1 MENGGDAAY
10 FVGDDCGDIW
20 EIAGRVQRIAREL
33 IGRRS
38 KVPLLAERHVGGRN
52 HDAREC
58 LGASPTT
65 SRKVSL
71 VFCRSTISS
80 RDSANPQFSQAWI
93 IHKAMPNAA
102 LSRLEHLAATETILK
117 STILPY
123 NSYYKNLRWLMDSS
137 ECSVGYLL
145 AA

>member
-20 EIAGRVQRIAREL
+20 ETAGRVQRIAREL

-38 KVPLLAERHVGGRN
+38 KVSLLAERHVGGRN

-71 VFCRSTISS
+71 VFCKSTISS

-93 IHKAMPNAA
+93 IHKALFPMPNAA
-102 LSRLEHLAATETILK
+102 LRRLEAHLAATETILK
-117 STILPY
+117 STILPT
-123 NSYYKNLRWLMDSS
+123 NSYYKNL
-137 ECSVGYLL
+137 
-145 AA
+145 